1 MSIAQLEDTKRM
13 IGSIEKDRGPILL
26 LVAGIHGNEPAGIQA
41 LNEMM
46 LQLSNMREKINGSV
60 YAILGNMKAL
70 QQNTRYIDTDLNRM
84 WSPDVKLEDIM
95 DLSEY
100 EEYQEIKDI
109 ISVIKSKQNE
119 RPLILL
125 DLHTT
130 SAESLPFIL
139 CSNEPRNRRLVIP
152 IPAPTILGVENRI
165 KGTLMN
171 YLNDMGDAAIVFE
184 AGSHSDPASVT
195 YHKSIIQLLLVGTG
209 LMNQCDLEDFE
220 SIVNNLYHHSI
231 HMQYVFE
238 IIFRYGIKPGEKFK
252 MRPGFQNFM
261 KIEQGTALADNE
273 NGVIVAPLPGRI
285 FMPLY
290 QDKGNDGFFIINEG
304 KS

>member
-261 KIEQGTALADNE
+261 KIEQGTVLADNE